1 LQHRNSNWIEK
12 ELGAYCCVCA
22 GIAVLTI
29 GVEMTADITAG
40 QGEDLLSA
48 RLGGAPMLPAFCE
61 TISLK
66 VRAGTPI
73 LHPAVADAT
82 VW

>member
-48 RLGGAPMLPAFCE
+48 RLGATLMLPAFCE
-61 TISLK
+61 TISLEL
-66 VRAGTPI
+66 RAATPI
-73 LHPAVADAT
+73 LIGGR
-82 VW
+82 